1 MRLKN
6 HWKWSLKEVG
16 SGLSKPLVDYDYF
29 LLTHILLMKTLIT
42 LLVLPTLSLTTFV
55 PHTLELQQENG
66 SCQTVESLEVI
77 VEGDWEWI
85 I

>member
-1 MRLKN
+1 
-6 HWKWSLKEVG
+6 
-16 SGLSKPLVDYDYF
+16 
-29 LLTHILLMKTLIT
+29 MKTLIT

-66 SCQTVESLEVI
+66 ACQTVESLEVI